1 METVAELR
9 RPGRVGT
16 LAGHS
21 CGVVAP
27 AGRAVVTEQ
36 KRARQTVEYGSLVAV
51 VRNDSWLQLPLDQFA
66 QTKNR
71 YRRQRCWYYM
81 GLGGYGYSMEPLV
94 EPNLVVPAGIAR
106 MANCDA
112 AGDCGWE
119 CVVKDTVLD
128 VEIDVESLVDAEL
141 HRILDAADV
150 AAVVSR
156 DGGDAR
162 ANQDSK
168 QLQLMLGHQAVKA

>member
-1 METVAELR
+1 
-9 RPGRVGT
+9 
-16 LAGHS
+16 
-21 CGVVAP
+21 
-27 AGRAVVTEQ
+27 
-36 KRARQTVEYGSLVAV
+36 
-51 VRNDSWLQLPLDQFA
+51 
-66 QTKNR
+66 
-71 YRRQRCWYYM
+71 
-81 GLGGYGYSMEPLV
+81 MEPLV

-156 DGGDAR
+156 DGGDASR
-162 ANQDSK
+162 VDVSK
-168 QLQLMLGHQAVKA
+168 PCLATKLRLLKRMRRVFDLS